1 MVKCSKNWGVLLYML
16 AGLAAIAMPVIFTV
30 APRNTTYLIPQ
41 PAYEDVVGVIRS
53 VYPLTAR

>member
-1 MVKCSKNWGVLLYML
+1 MVKCSKNWGVLLYLL

-41 PAYEDVVGVIRS
+41 PAYENVVGVIRS
-53 VYPLTAR
+53 VYPR